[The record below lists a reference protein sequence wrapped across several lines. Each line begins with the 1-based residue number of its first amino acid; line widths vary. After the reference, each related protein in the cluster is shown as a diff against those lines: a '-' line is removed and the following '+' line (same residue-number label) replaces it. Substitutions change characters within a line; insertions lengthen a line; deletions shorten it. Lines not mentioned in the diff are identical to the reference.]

1 MLGRTARGLF
11 WMFRYLERAENTT
24 RLLEAGWRIALT
36 RAGQKIPG
44 QGANEWDS
52 VLTTA
57 GQHEA
62 YTALHGEAVAQPV
75 INFLLRSPDNPS
87 SVLNCV
93 SFARTNARMVR
104 TALSSE
110 VWEAV
115 NECWMAVKQALSRPV
130 TDKTLA
136 DVLSTIRTTTAVVR
150 GALHGTMLRNEIYNF
165 CRLGT
170 FIERADN
177 TARILDVKYYVL
189 LPTAAFV
196 GTAVDNTQWETI
208 LRSVSAERA
217 YSWLNGGEVSAAG
230 ISDFLILDRRMPRS
244 IAHCMM
250 KVQENLGF
258 VQPAGDP
265 RLPCQDLAD
274 ALVARVTN
282 RDISA
287 IFDEGLHQFLK
298 STITATASL
307 AAQIEHDFR
316 FYG

>member
-36 RAGQKIPG
+36 RAGQ
-44 QGANEWDS
+44 GANEWES

-57 GQHEA
+57 GQRA
-62 YTALHGEAVAQPV
+62 GYTALHGQAAAQPV
-75 INFLLRSPDNPS
+75 INYLLRSPDNPS

-93 SFARTNARMVR
+93 SNARTNARMVR

-115 NECWMAVKQALSRPV
+115 NECWMAVKQALARPV

-230 ISDFLILDRRMPRS
+230 IADFLILDRRMPRS
-244 IAHCMM
+244 IAHCLM
-250 KVQENLGF
+250 KVQENLDHMLA
-258 VQPAGDP
+258 QDPRLPDP
-265 RLPCQDLAD
+265 RLPCQDRAD
-274 ALVARVTN
+274 ALVARVTA
-282 RDISA
+282 RDIST
-287 IFDEGLHQFLK
+287 IFDEGLHEFLDA
-298 STITATASL
+298 TITDTAAL
-307 AAQIEHDFR
+307 AATIERDFR